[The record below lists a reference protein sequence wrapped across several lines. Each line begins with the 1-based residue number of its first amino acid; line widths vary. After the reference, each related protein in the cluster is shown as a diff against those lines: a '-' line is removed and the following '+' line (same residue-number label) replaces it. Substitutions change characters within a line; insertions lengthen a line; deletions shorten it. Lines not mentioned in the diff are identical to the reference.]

1 LVDVCC
7 FALVEVMKKLAF
19 VVVLVGGLMLSACE
33 TTSISNPGTGSG
45 RGGDRLYRGE
55 LQAMD
60 VLGLPVGQISE
71 AEIRAAFGGGG
82 GPVRVPAGTRVMLVQ
97 SGALVPDAALVE
109 ALSAHCEV
117 LPFTG
122 QPERGS
128 GDEGV
133 KDASKRLRL
142 AAARAGA
149 ARVVVVWGKLETA
162 RQDNEGNLVSWL
174 PLVGQVVPDGQVATR
189 LTLSAVV
196 METVGGRWGSVSPP
210 PTERRFHSSQL
221 RHSGQWARQVEELKA
236 ESYPK
241 LAAMLR

>member
-1 LVDVCC
+1 VV
-7 FALVEVMKKLAF
+7 VMKKLASL
-19 VVVLVGGLMLSACE
+19 VVLVGGMMLGACE
-33 TTSISNPGTGSG
+33 TTSISNPGSGGG

-82 GPVRVPAGTRVMLVQ
+82 GGGLVRVPAGSRVMLVQ

-109 ALSAHCEV
+109 AFSTHCEV

-149 ARVVVVWGKLETA
+149 ERVVVVWGKLETA
-162 RQDNEGNLVSWL
+162 RQDNEGNLVSWI
-174 PLVGQVVPDGQVATR
+174 PLVGQVVPDGQLATR

-210 PTERRFHSSQL
+210 PTERRFHTSQL
-221 RHSGQWARQVEELKA
+221 RHSGRWARQVEELKA

-241 LAAMLR
+241 LAAKLR